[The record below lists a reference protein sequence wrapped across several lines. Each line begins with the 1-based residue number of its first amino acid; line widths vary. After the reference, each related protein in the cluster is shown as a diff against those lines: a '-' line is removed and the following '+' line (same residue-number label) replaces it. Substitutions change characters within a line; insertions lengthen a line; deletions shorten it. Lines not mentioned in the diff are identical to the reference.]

1 MSGHRRSSRART
13 ASALI
18 AASRSVGSGHRILV
32 VEDEP
37 LIAEIVERYLRRD
50 GHAVEVVGDGEEAL
64 RSIEARRPSLMV
76 LDLML
81 PGVDGI
87 EVCRRVRERSQLPII
102 ILSARSG
109 EVDKLRGLSTGA
121 DDYVTK
127 PFSPRELA
135 ARVAAVLRRTGDT
148 TLGERELQAGTL
160 RLDPVGRQAL
170 SGDRPIN
177 LTAREFSLLFYLA
190 SHPGRAFSR
199 AELLDAIWDESFS
212 GGDSTVTVHMR
223 RLRAK
228 VEVDP
233 SRPRYLRTVWGVGY
247 KFEP

>member
-1 MSGHRRSSRART
+1 M
-13 ASALI
+13 
-18 AASRSVGSGHRILV
+18 
-32 VEDEP
+32 
-37 LIAEIVERYLRRD
+37 
-50 GHAVEVVGDGEEAL
+50 
-64 RSIEARRPSLMV
+64 
-76 LDLML
+76 
-81 PGVDGI
+81 
-87 EVCRRVRERSQLPII
+87 
-102 ILSARSG
+102 
-109 EVDKLRGLSTGA
+109 
-121 DDYVTK
+121 
-127 PFSPRELA
+127 
-135 ARVAAVLRRTGDT
+135 
-148 TLGERELQAGTL
+148 LGERELQAGSL